1 MIALRMNRTSWLAAS
16 VAIACGIPAV
26 SSVAQSG
33 PSKSQGCP
41 SDESGLTLPAGF
53 CATIFADDLGHTR
66 HMIVAPDGVLY
77 VNSWSGRYF
86 GNGPVH
92 EGGFLIALQDTKRS
106 GKADRIE
113 RFGATAATGGHG
125 GTGIAFYDGRIYAE
139 ESDRIVRY
147 QLAKGSIVPTGD
159 VQVVV
164 SGLPLTG
171 DHPMHPFVI
180 DGGGMLYVDVATA
193 TNSCQERNRTL
204 KSPGIQP
211 CSELETRGGIWRYDA
226 AKLDQK
232 FSAADRFA
240 TGIRNA
246 DGISVDSSGH
256 NIYAT
261 QHGRDQLGTNWAEFY
276 TPDQGAMLPA
286 EELLQVKQ
294 GGDYGWPECYYDGIQ
309 NKLVLAPEYGGDGGK
324 TQGVCAQKLAPAAS
338 FPAHWAPN
346 DLLLYYGK
354 GFPKH
359 YEGGAFIAFHGSWN
373 RAPFP
378 QEGYNVVYQP
388 LVDGKAAGNCEIFA
402 TGFAGGFMDP
412 GKAKQRPTGLARA
425 PDGALYVSDD
435 VHGRIYRIEYRGGA
449 TDATAPTTPCPNPSE
464 VGTIAGSGAS
474 PPEGT
479 HPDAG
484 RVATANLPVA
494 PGATSAM
501 VALGDRVY
509 HGEEGGATCVGC
521 HGSDG
526 AGTPLGPSLKAHAW
540 LWSDG
545 SYAGIQKTIHDGVA
559 DPKQFRSAMPPMG
572 GSQLTSDQVFAV
584 SAYVW
589 ALSHAPSSR

>member
-1 MIALRMNRTSWLAAS
+1 MNRKVWLAVVS
-16 VAIACGIPAV
+16 VAFVLGVPAL
-26 SSVAQSG
+26 SPAAQ
-33 PSKSQGCP
+33 CP
-41 SDESGLTLPAGF
+41 SDQSGLTLPEGF

-66 HMIVAPDGVLY
+66 HIVVSPDGVLY
-77 VNSWSGRYF
+77 ANTWSGRYF

-92 EGGFLIALQDTKRS
+92 EGGFLIALKDTKGA
-106 GKADRIE
+106 GKANVIE
-113 RFGATAATGGHG
+113 RFGATAASGGHG
-125 GTGIAFYDGRIYAE
+125 GTGIALYKGYVYAE
-139 ESDRIVRY
+139 EGDSILRY
-147 QLAKGSIVPTGD
+147 RLKRGSIVPKGAPE
-159 VQVVV
+159 VVI

-180 DGGGMLYVDVATA
+180 DAGGALYVDVASA
-193 TNSCQERNRTL
+193 TNSCQERNRQL

-211 CSELETRGGIWRYDA
+211 CKELETRGGIWRYDA
-226 AKLDQK
+226 SKLGQK
-232 FSAADRFA
+232 FSTADRFA

-246 DGISVDSSGH
+246 DGISVDSTGH

-261 QHGRDQLGTNWAEFY
+261 QHGRDQLGQNWNEFY

-286 EELLQVKQ
+286 EELLQVKA

-324 TQGVCAQKLAPAAS
+324 TEGVCAEKLAPAAA

-354 GFPKH
+354 GFPH
-359 YEGGAFIAFHGSWN
+359 RYDGGAFIAFHGSWN

-378 QEGYNVVYQP
+378 QEGYNVVFQP
-388 LVDGKAAGNCEIFA
+388 LVNGKAAGNCEIFA
-402 TGFAGGFMDP
+402 TGFSGGTMDP

-435 VHGRIYRIEYRGGA
+435 VHGRIYRIEYHGGA
-449 TDATAPTTPCPNPSE
+449 AAENAQTTPCPDPRA
-464 VGTIAGSGAS
+464 VGAIMTSAAS

-484 RVATANLPVA
+484 RVATANLPV
-494 PGATSAM
+494 PEGATTAM

-526 AGTPLGPSLKAHAW
+526 SGTPLGPPLKTHDW

-545 SYAGIQKTIHDGVA
+545 SYGGIQQTIHDGVA
-559 DPKQFRSAMPPMG
+559 NPKQYRSAMPPMG
-572 GSQLTSDQVFAV
+572 GAALSADQISAV

-589 ALSHAPSSR
+589 ALSHTPASR

>member
-1 MIALRMNRTSWLAAS
+1 MNRKSWLAAAS
-16 VAIACGIPAV
+16 VVLVCGAPAL
-26 SSVAQSG
+26 SHAAR
-33 PSKSQGCP
+33 CP
-41 SDESGLTLPAGF
+41 SDQSELTLPAGF

-66 HMIVAPDGVLY
+66 HMTVASNGVLY

-92 EGGFLIALQDTKRS
+92 EGGFLIALQDTKGV
-106 GKADRIE
+106 GKADVIE

-125 GTGIAFYDGRIYAE
+125 GTGIALYGAWVYAE
-139 ESDRIVRY
+139 EGDSIVRY
-147 QLAKGSIVPTGD
+147 ELKRGSIVPKGAS
-159 VQVVV
+159 QVVV

-180 DGGGMLYVDVATA
+180 DAGGELYVDVASA
-193 TNSCQERNRTL
+193 TNSCQEKNRTL

-211 CSELETRGGIWRYDA
+211 CTELQTRGGIWRYDA
-226 AKLDQK
+226 KKLDQK
-232 FSAADRFA
+232 FSGSDRYA

-246 DGISVDSSGH
+246 DGISVDSTGH
-256 NIYAT
+256 HIYAT
-261 QHGRDQLGTNWAEFY
+261 QHGRDQLGTNWAELY

-286 EELLQVKQ
+286 EELLQVKE

-309 NKLVLAPEYGGDGGK
+309 NRLVLAPEYGGDGGK
-324 TQGVCAQKLAPAAS
+324 TQGVCAQKLVPAAS

-346 DLLLYYGK
+346 DLLLYYGR
-354 GFPKH
+354 GFPQH
-359 YEGGAFIAFHGSWN
+359 YNGGAFIAFHGSWN

-378 QEGYNVVYQP
+378 QEGYDVVYQP
-388 LVDGKAAGNCEIFA
+388 LVDGKASGNCEIFA
-402 TGFAGGFMDP
+402 SGFPGGFMDP

-435 VHGRIYRIEYRGGA
+435 VHGRIYRIEYRGGSEA
-449 TDATAPTTPCPNPSE
+449 ANAATTPCPSPNE
-464 VGTIAGSGAS
+464 VGTIAGSAAA

-484 RVATANLPVA
+484 RVATANLPPP

-501 VALGDRVY
+501 VAQGDRIY
-509 HGEEGGATCVGC
+509 HGEEGGAPCVGC

-526 AGTPLGPSLKAHAW
+526 AGTPLGPPVKAHQW

-545 SYAGIQKTIHDGVA
+545 SYAGIQQTIHDGVA
-559 DPKQFRSAMPPMG
+559 SPKQYRSAMPPMG
-572 GSQLTSDQVFAV
+572 GAQLSADQLSAV

-589 ALSHAPSSR
+589 ALSHVPSSR